1 MSKIRLDAEKTPI
14 SHVIIVALFAI
25 GLVALPFDL
34 IIKLFV
40 NEERMVYYIS
50 QALPRIIFTVVAA
63 IFVAKYKFNKIF
75 SCFSF
80 FGVLLMLPALLVS
93 INNAPIVG
101 LISGSVTPNCDIG
114 LVLAY
119 LLYCISV
126 GFFEEIVFRGIIF
139 PLCLIMLKRVKNS
152 VFWSVALSSA
162 VFSISHIVNLF
173 AGMSFPAV
181 LLQLGYTFLIGSMCA
196 ISLVKSKN
204 IFVPIFLHAVY
215 DIGGLAL
222 VNIGKAGGLFNGY
235 QWDTLTIIITL
246 VLGVIVFVYMLIILL
261 KNNEKQTKEMFNI
274 EERDITN

>member
-14 SHVIIVALFAI
+14 SHIIIVALFAI

-80 FGVLLMLPALLVS
+80 FGVLLILPALLVS

-101 LISGSVTPNCDIG
+101 LITGGVTPNCDIG

-173 AGMSFPAV
+173 AG
-181 LLQLGYTFLIGSMCA
+181 
-196 ISLVKSKN
+196 ISL
-204 IFVPIFLHAVY
+204 
-215 DIGGLAL
+215 AL
-222 VNIGKAGGLFNGY
+222 
-235 QWDTLTIIITL
+235 
-246 VLGVIVFVYMLIILL
+246 
-261 KNNEKQTKEMFNI
+261 
-274 EERDITN
+274 